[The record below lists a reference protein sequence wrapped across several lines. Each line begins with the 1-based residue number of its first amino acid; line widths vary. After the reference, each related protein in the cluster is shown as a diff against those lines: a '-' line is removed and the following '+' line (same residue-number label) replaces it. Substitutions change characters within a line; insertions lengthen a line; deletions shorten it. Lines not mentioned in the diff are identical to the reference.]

1 MDREDINNLR
11 RMGRRKMEAEGHM
24 KAERLINFRDLAV
37 WCETWDDG

>member
-24 KAERLINFRDLAV
+24 QAETLINFRDLAV